1 MLDGTVRK
9 TALSIEDPHNPSQC
23 LKPNTRHALLTAEQA
38 VHIYQLKFVTARSR
52 SQGARAAAVGQSFG
66 VSEKAVRDIWSGRTW
81 QDKTKHIDAEHMP
94 EEKHEIPLSG
104 QGGDMAL
111 NQSAVSASVSSV
123 GPGRNKS
130 STAPITRSFHIL
142 QHICGDDA
150 CEGSSSNCPTPSAL
164 ASPVKLKMSQAP
176 AALPWDSASCPET
189 AEPLPPQ
196 SRADDPFHDDWP
208 HWGRS

>member
-1 MLDGTVRK
+1 MST
-9 TALSIEDPHNPSQC
+9 EDPLNPSPC
-23 LKPNTRHALLTAEQA
+23 LRPNTRHTILTAEQA

-52 SQGARAAAVGQSFG
+52 SQGARAATVGQSFG

-81 QDKTKHIDAEHMP
+81 QDKTKHIDAEH
-94 EEKHEIPLSG
+94 KNEIPLSG

-111 NQSAVSASVSSV
+111 NQSAGSAAVSSV

-130 STAPITRSFHIL
+130 STAPITRNFHVL

-150 CEGSSSNCPTPSAL
+150 CEGSSSNRPKPSPL
-164 ASPVKLKMSQAP
+164 ASQVNMKMSPAP
-176 AALPWDSASCPET
+176 AASPWCSTSYPET